1 MTNNIKPQNMMLLLV
16 VHWFYLPFVVI
27 IAGLAGTSGLSA
39 YSVVLGSYLLLQGV
53 AFLFFAIRV
62 LRNYTLFKY
71 SITANP
77 ALSSLLLGIALL
89 LLNSNTFNVFII
101 ALLHKFSFISG
112 GSCSLRPFFSRNEES
127 IC

>member
-1 MTNNIKPQNMMLLLV
+1 MTNTIKPQNMMLLLV

-39 YSVVLGSYLLLQGV
+39 YSVVLGSYLFLQGG

-62 LRNYTLFKY
+62 LRNYTWFKY
-71 SITANP
+71 SIMANP

-89 LLNSNTFNVFII
+89 LLSGDTFTMLSVI
-101 ALLHKFSFISG
+101 AIFASIVSFLTGAVLSVP
-112 GSCSLRPFFSRNEES
+112 SFR
-127 IC
+127 